1 MRTTHSSRC
10 PLCRAEI
17 DRKQIV
23 INEPF
28 RCPRCDRYLCVPA
41 SYSRLQIW
49 ASLFISGLLGFVL
62 GVRGAYLALVT
73 TLIFL
78 PVMFIVVFW
87 TMHFAPPKL
96 KICDPFPPVGYV
108 GSGELETGKPF
119 PMQIRVLFFGVLKD
133 LAGKPSDSLSLP
145 ETATLGDVLSHY
157 ERAIPRLKE
166 TRHLAGDVGESGI
179 CRTHHQAKTGR

>member
-96 KICDPFPPVGYV
+96 KICYPPHLG
-108 GSGELETGKPF
+108 
-119 PMQIRVLFFGVLKD
+119 
-133 LAGKPSDSLSLP
+133 
-145 ETATLGDVLSHY
+145 TLGLGS
-157 ERAIPRLKE
+157 
-166 TRHLAGDVGESGI
+166 
-179 CRTHHQAKTGR
+179 